1 MINQRNEQNLE
12 RALTDLV
19 HIGRMWA
26 SHGLTVGK
34 MALQSSATTLGIA
47 ADALA
52 ELAADFADEE
62 PVERA
67 EAVEEAAPVVI
78 DAPTSDNLAASA
90 PGCDNQVDDAD
101 AQSSRPSS

>member
-19 HIGRMWA
+19 DIGRMWA

-52 ELAADFADEE
+52 QLAADFAAEE
-62 PVERA
+62 PA
-67 EAVEEAAPVVI
+67 EGTEATEQAAQVVI
-78 DAPTSDNLAASA
+78 DAPTPDNLATSA
-90 PGCDNQVDDAD
+90 PGCDNQLDDAD